1 MLLIQPIM
9 PPSKNAMPT
18 TAVTPKE
25 ATTGNIKAKK
35 PKTSNRMPSAIV
47 KVFNMVSEGER
58 QPMMI

>member
-1 MLLIQPIM
+1 
-9 PPSKNAMPT
+9 MPT

-58 QPMMI
+58 QPIMI